1 VHSGINSLALTET
14 GNCHHSVPCY
24 VLCPPLSAEGRG
36 EKSQPSPV
44 YCPPRH
50 RQAAAAAQG
59 FCTVPDH
66 TQRNRQPNDLFARH
80 RLGDPEGQ
88 IVEAETEAE
97 TVLAEGAALGIVV
110 GIPERE
116 PDDALSGGEGGASA
130 PVETTD
136 PVYSKPIVPS
146 RGSWA
151 VSRMS
156 TGFWAMAVTCAPG
169 VGRGSWT
176 SLAGAGS
183 VLLGKKNI
191 RVVEGGDGGAER
203 FVDERGMWVE
213 FFLYIYICIVSHSTT
228 WSFSALELSIQN
240 PSGFR
245 RPEGA

>member
-1 VHSGINSLALTET
+1 MHSGINSLALTET

-36 EKSQPSPV
+36 EKCQPSPV

-116 PDDALSGGEGGASA
+116 PDDALSGGEGGGFGASRDDGPRVFEA
-130 PVETTD
+130 DRALPWVMGREPD
-136 PVYSKPIVPS
+136 VYWVLGYG
-146 RGSWA
+146 RDVRAWG
-151 VSRMS
+151 R
-156 TGFWAMAVTCAPG
+156 PG
-169 VGRGSWT
+169 ELDELGGGG
-176 SLAGAGS
+176 LGAFGEEEHPC
-183 VLLGKKNI
+183 G
-191 RVVEGGDGGAER
+191 
-203 FVDERGMWVE
+203 
-213 FFLYIYICIVSHSTT
+213 
-228 WSFSALELSIQN
+228 
-240 PSGFR
+240 
-245 RPEGA
+245 